1 MTSPR
6 LDALI
11 FDLDGTLIDSSA
23 SILAGFGAALG
34 NLKIAQKLPL
44 TATA

>member
-1 MTSPR
+1 MPR
-6 LDALI
+6 PHLDSLI

-23 SILAGFGAALG
+23 SILAGFAAALG